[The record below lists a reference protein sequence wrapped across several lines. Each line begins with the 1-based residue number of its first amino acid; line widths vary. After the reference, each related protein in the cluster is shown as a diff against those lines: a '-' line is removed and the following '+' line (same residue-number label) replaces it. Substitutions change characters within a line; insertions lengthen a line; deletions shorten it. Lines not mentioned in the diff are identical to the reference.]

1 MSWWES
7 IVLGFIQGATEFL
20 PVSSSGHLVI
30 GQALLGLSIPGVFF
44 EVAVHVATLLS
55 VLVVYRARV
64 WGLVHGCCVRR
75 DRESWGY
82 VGLLA
87 LATVPAGL
95 VGVLWKDDV
104 EALFDSPAVVGWAL
118 LVTGAL
124 LFSTRWALR
133 KAEREHLTMRIA
145 LAIGVAQ
152 AFALI
157 PGISR
162 SGSTVVAALWLGVA
176 PVEAAA
182 FSFLMSIPA
191 IGGAAVLSVPDLLT
205 GGPGVSTTA
214 LALGAVAA
222 AVTGVL
228 AIRTFVVMLK
238 NRSFPAFAWYCWAA
252 GGAFL
257 VWVAFGMGLG

>member
-7 IVLGFIQGATEFL
+7 IVLGVVQGATEFL

-30 GQALLGLSIPGVFF
+30 GQALLGLTIPGVFF

-55 VLVVYRARV
+55 VLVVYRGRV
-64 WGLVHGCCVRR
+64 GALVHGCCVRR
-75 DRESWGY
+75 DLESWRY

-104 EALFDSPAVVGWAL
+104 EALFDNPAVVGIAL
-118 LVTGAL
+118 LVTGTF

-133 KAEREHLTMRIA
+133 KAERARMTMGVA
-145 LAIGVAQ
+145 LAIGIAQ
-152 AFALI
+152 SFALI

-162 SGSTVVAALWLGVA
+162 SGSTVVTALWLGVA

-191 IGGAAVLSVPDLLT
+191 IGGAAVLSVPELLD
-205 GGPGVSTTA
+205 GGSGLSAIV
-214 LALGAVAA
+214 LLVGAA
-222 AVTGVL
+222 AAAITGVL

-252 GGAFL
+252 GAAFL
-257 VWVAFGMGLG
+257 AWVTMAS